1 MPVSDLR
8 LLAIAGPPLV
18 DPGHLLEACRRAV
31 AGGVTAVQL
40 RWKGAP
46 ARKLFRLAEALVRG
60 LPVPVFV
67 NDRADV
73 ALAAGA
79 AGVHLGASDVPP
91 RAVRA
96 FAPRPFRIGVSAG
109 SPAEADDA
117 ARADVDYWSIGSV
130 YATTTKP
137 DAGAPIGP
145 AGFRAL
151 AALAPP
157 GMPLIAIGGITA
169 LNAGEILAAGAL
181 GVAVSAAVFGTGD
194 VERAA
199 RAVRDVADRAPAG

>member
-73 ALAAGA
+73 AQIG
-79 AGVHLGASDVPP
+79 
-91 RAVRA
+91 RAHV
-96 FAPRPFRIGVSAG
+96 
-109 SPAEADDA
+109 
-117 ARADVDYWSIGSV
+117 
-130 YATTTKP
+130 
-137 DAGAPIGP
+137 
-145 AGFRAL
+145 
-151 AALAPP
+151 
-157 GMPLIAIGGITA
+157 
-169 LNAGEILAAGAL
+169 
-181 GVAVSAAVFGTGD
+181 
-194 VERAA
+194 
-199 RAVRDVADRAPAG
+199 